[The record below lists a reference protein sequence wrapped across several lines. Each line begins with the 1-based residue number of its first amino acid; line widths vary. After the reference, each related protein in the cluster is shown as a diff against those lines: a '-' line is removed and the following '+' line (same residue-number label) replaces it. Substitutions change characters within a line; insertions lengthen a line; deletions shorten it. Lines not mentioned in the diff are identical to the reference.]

1 LAQAKA
7 WVVTEPGAVDVFFA
21 GPQTF
26 KLILGLDVVQV
37 EAEPEKSISLGL
49 SYKLFY
55 LDNFYLSN

>member
-7 WVVTEPGAVDVFFA
+7 WVEAEPGAVNVFFA
-21 GPQTF
+21 GPQTL

-37 EAEPEKSISLGL
+37 EAEPEKSTRLGL

-55 LDNFYLSN
+55 LDNVLV